1 VNREQLDKL
10 VKAIEGSG
18 TSPRV
23 LGSIKRDAVDKAF
36 DEHRA
41 KMGVKPLS
49 EKERQERVLFDM
61 LEEARWKLEY
71 FQQLADESRQ
81 EIVHIEQEIRK
92 LNPLSKEGGK
102 C

>member
-10 VKAIEGSG
+10 MKAIEGSK

-23 LGSIKRDAVDKAF
+23 LDGMARDAVDKAF

-41 KMGVKPLS
+41 KMGVKTPS

-71 FQQLADESRQ
+71 FQQLADECRQ
-81 EIVHIEQEIRK
+81 EIVDIEQEIRK
-92 LNPLSKEGGK
+92 LNPLNKEEE
-102 C
+102 

>member
-10 VKAIEGSG
+10 MKAIEGSK

-23 LGSIKRDAVDKAF
+23 LDGMARDAVDKAF

-41 KMGVKPLS
+41 KMGVKTPS
-49 EKERQERVLFDM
+49 EKERQERVLFDI

-92 LNPLSKEGGK
+92 LNPLNKKEE
-102 C
+102 